1 MLSKKDSRNEL
12 SDEDILNG
20 INSADYSNENNKA
33 QNALSDEV
41 VGNDFVDSSLFMV
54 DDAKQESIVKSEP
67 VVLATKI
74 EKKQNIQAN
83 SLGDITREKESIV
96 EELIQNE
103 NIAVSEEEVITIHGS
118 KADTKGGFKWV
129 AGILFLI
136 IMALA
141 GGAAYMFLGD
151 KKEEKVATAPEA
163 NVNQNQ
169 ESNNSQDAQAAAE
182 ENIEELEKIDLSK
195 MKIDVYNGSGVAGA
209 AGKIKDTLVG
219 QKYENIEA
227 KNYPAE
233 KSAITALYYKE
244 NNLKEE
250 AQKIADFLKNNEVE
264 LEIKLASS
272 EEEKS
277 ADIVIVLGK

>member
-1 MLSKKDSRNEL
+1 MLIKKDSRNEL

-20 INSADYSNENNKA
+20 INSVDYSNEINKA
-33 QNALSDEV
+33 QNTSSDEAL
-41 VGNDFVDSSLFMV
+41 GNDFVDSSLFLV
-54 DDAKQESIVKSEP
+54 GDAKEEGATKNEP
-67 VVLATKI
+67 GILVDKI
-74 EKKQNIQAN
+74 EKKQNLPVN
-83 SLGDITREKESIV
+83 SLGGIKKEKE
-96 EELIQNE
+96 L
-103 NIAVSEEEVITIHGS
+103 ATEEVILKEDAMASEEDAIIIQGS

-129 AGILFLI
+129 AGVLVLI
-136 IMALA
+136 IMVSA
-141 GGAAYMFLGD
+141 GGAVYIFLGD
-151 KKEEKVATAPEA
+151 KEEEKVVSTPDVSVE
-163 NVNQNQ
+163 
-169 ESNNSQDAQAAAE
+169 ESQVVINSQEVQAGE
-182 ENIEELEKIDLSK
+182 EDMIEKLEIDLSK
-195 MKIDVYNGSGVAGA
+195 IKIDVYNGSGVAGA
-209 AGKIKDTLVG
+209 AGKIKDALVG

-227 KNYPAE
+227 KNYPTE